1 MKPPVAL
8 ILLLCAKL
16 ASAQSFSVTMTD
28 KLSSKI
34 KTDPA
39 TDDLYAFLGVSRYTA
54 AFKMPDKKKHDVIV
68 VMKSVYKDSIASI
81 DTLLNTVPWQKKVVG
96 GFPWDPKE
104 GALFLAQRKDS
115 VHMRIRFKFG
125 MLADKTVELP
135 WPNHG
140 YMLDAGIRSDGKPV
154 SMELGKPMPIL
165 VLTQPYPDPPPPKEA
180 VIYRYCFGSDEPPEQ
195 WPTKYG
201 VEHLY
206 VFELTVLP

>member
-1 MKPPVAL
+1 MKYSFVLAL
-8 ILLLCAKL
+8 SLCSGI
-16 ASAQSFSVTMTD
+16 ASAQTFTVSITD
-28 KLSSKI
+28 KHSSKV
-34 KTDPA
+34 KGDPA
-39 TDDLYAFLGVSRYTA
+39 TEDLYDFLGVNRYTA
-54 AFKMPDKKKHDVIV
+54 AFKMPDKKKHEVVV

-104 GALFLAQRKDS
+104 GALFLAQRIDS
-115 VHMRIRFKFG
+115 THMRVRFKFW
-125 MLADKTVELP
+125 MLADKTIELP

-140 YMLDAGIRSDGKPV
+140 YMLDEGIRSGGKYV
-154 SMELGKPMPIL
+154 TMELGKPMPIM